1 MKVRVILA
9 MYAGAALM
17 LAVLLLVAG
26 GLNYRYP
33 LPLEDD
39 FSSVVTDVNGEPLRS
54 FTNASEQ
61 WRYPITDRQLG
72 DNYKALLIGYEDRWF
87 YQHPGINPLAILRAG
102 WQNVRAGR
110 VISGGSTLTMQ
121 VARLLDPHE
130 RSFSGK
136 LKQVLRAFQLE
147 WQLSKT
153 DILNLYINR
162 APFGGTLSGV
172 QAASYSYFGKPA
184 NALSDAQAALLAVLP
199 QAPSRW
205 RPDRYPQRARQAR
218 DKVLR
223 RMAALQLWP
232 QARVTDALAE
242 PVVSLNRKPVR
253 VAPLLARRLRS
264 ECADCSQI
272 QTLIRRDLQ
281 QGVEALLRQQSRRFP
296 AGVSAAVIAMDNR
309 DGAVRVYA
317 GSADFLNSERFGHV
331 DMIRAVRS
339 PGSTL
344 KPFLYGMA
352 LEEGLIHSQSL
363 LSDAPRYRQAY
374 RPANFSGGFNGPVSA
389 TAALQRSLNIP
400 AVQLLETYGAE
411 RFANRL
417 RNGGLDL
424 SGPGARQ
431 PNVAMILGGVGTTLE
446 SLVGS
451 YSALARQGN
460 AIQPRLQPHVPQQ
473 TRYLLSPAAAWVT
486 WKMLAGPL
494 KRLQRSQQFHDRWP
508 LAWKTGTSYGFREAW
523 AIGVSQRWTIGVWV
537 GRPDGSAA
545 PGLSGRSSAAPLLF
559 RIHRLLAGHQETPLP
574 VPDNVAEAMICW
586 PSGSAA
592 DARLNQQNGNCM
604 RQRQAWVIDGQIP
617 RTLHTE
623 ALQQTVWLDNAT
635 GQRVEPACSDAPMQ
649 AYSYSL
655 WPRQLEPWLLPEW
668 RRAGRLPA
676 AAPQCRY
683 LTGEQQTIRIT
694 SLPDASQLIS
704 RSGQPLQLSL
714 QAQGGSGARFWYD
727 NGRYLGKSSAA
738 GSLMYKEV
746 GRGRHQLSVVDEQG
760 NADRLNFVVR

>member
-1 MKVRVILA
+1 MTVRGILTV
-9 MYAGAALM
+9 YAGTALL
-17 LAVLLLVAG
+17 LAVLLLVSG
-26 GLNYRYP
+26 SLDHRYP
-33 LPLEDD
+33 LPLEED
-39 FSSVVTDVNGEPLRS
+39 FSSVVTDVAGQPLRS

-61 WRYPITDRQLG
+61 WRYPITDNQLG

-87 YQHPGINPLAILRAG
+87 YRHPGVNPLAMLRAG
-102 WQNVRAGR
+102 WQNVSAGR

-130 RSFSGK
+130 RSLSGK

-147 WQLSKT
+147 WHLSKT
-153 DILNLYINR
+153 EILNLYINR

-205 RPDRYPQRARQAR
+205 RPDRYPQAARQAR

-223 RMAALQLWP
+223 RMAELQLWP
-232 QARVTDALAE
+232 QARVEDALTE
-242 PVVSLNRKPVR
+242 PVVSLNRKAVR
-253 VAPLLARRLRS
+253 LAPLLARRLRS
-264 ECADCSQI
+264 ECPECGQI

-281 QGVEALLRQQSRRFP
+281 QGVEAVLRQQSRRFP
-296 AGVSAAVIAMDNR
+296 EGVSAAVLVMDNR
-309 DGAVRVYA
+309 DGAVQVYA
-317 GSADFLNSERFGHV
+317 GSADFLNSDRFGHV
-331 DMIRAVRS
+331 DMVQAVRS

-344 KPFLYGMA
+344 KPFLFGMA
-352 LEEGLIHSQSL
+352 LEDGLIHSQSL

-389 TAALQRSLNIP
+389 TEALQRSLNIP
-400 AVQLLETYGAE
+400 AVQLLEAFGAE
-411 RFANRL
+411 RFASRL
-417 RNGGLDL
+417 RNGGLQL

-460 AIQPRLQPHVPQQ
+460 AIRPRLQPETPQQ
-473 TRYLLSPAAAWVT
+473 TRYLLSPGAAWVT

-494 KRLQRSQQFHDRWP
+494 KRLQRSQQFHNRWP

-523 AIGVSQRWTIGVWV
+523 AIGVSQQRTIGVWV

-559 RIHRLLAGHQETPLP
+559 KIHRLLGGSKEAPLP
-574 VPDNVAEAMICW
+574 MPDNVTQEAICW
-586 PSGSAA
+586 PAGSAA
-592 DARLNQQNGNCM
+592 DALLNQQNNNCM
-604 RQRQAWVIDGQIP
+604 RQQQAWVIDGQVP
-617 RTLHTE
+617 RTLHSE
-623 ALQQTVWLDNAT
+623 ALQQTVWLDRAT
-635 GQRVEPACSDAPMQ
+635 GLRVEPACSDAAMQ
-649 AYSYSL
+649 QQRYSL
-655 WPRQLEPWLLPEW
+655 WPRPLEPWLLPQW

-676 AAPQCRY
+676 ASSACRY
-683 LTGEQQTIRIT
+683 LTGEQQAIRIT
-694 SLPDASQLIS
+694 SLPDAAQLLS
-704 RSGQPLQLSL
+704 RSGQLRLDL
-714 QAQGGSGARFWYD
+714 QAQGGSGNRFWYD
-727 NGRYLGKSSAA
+727 NGRYLGRSSA
-738 GSLMYKEV
+738 GGKLVYKDIP
-746 GRGRHQLSVVDEQG
+746 RGKHQLSVVDEQG
-760 NADRLNFVVR
+760 NADRLSFVVR